1 MVSYDD
7 NPELLEDHG
16 DRFICILFF
25 LAKGVRGWPL
35 NADKV
40 FDELGMEEFKD
51 QPQARA
57 ELVQFLEQQQPQRIQ
72 YDGATNMVRLTDQG
86 LEWARE
92 CNSNTVF
99 IQYRHLQN

>member
-7 NPELLEDHG
+7 KPELLEDHG
-16 DRFICILFF
+16 DRFVCILFF
-25 LAKGVRGWPL
+25 LAQGVRGWSF

-40 FDELGMEEFKD
+40 FDELEMEGFDD
-51 QPQARA
+51 QPQTRV

-72 YDGATNMVRLTDQG
+72 YEGATNMVRLTDQG

-92 CNSNTVF
+92 CNSNPVF
-99 IQYRHLQN
+99 IQYKHLQN